1 MSHPFELEVAED
13 VADVVEEVDNFLAA
27 CPDGTIAGVIAD
39 FLKGNVS
46 TITKMVLD
54 EIGPAESY
62 IPEWKH
68 P

>member
-13 VADVVEEVDNFLAA
+13 VADLVEEIDDFLAN
-27 CPDGTIAGVIAD
+27 CPDGTLAGVIAD
-39 FLKGNVS
+39 FLKGNIT
-46 TITKMVLD
+46 TITKMVCD

-62 IPEWKH
+62 IPEWRH